1 MIINPLP
8 RSSNLIRDFL
18 ICALIF
24 LSGAFAFIS
33 CKFHSDKN
41 VGPLD
46 STPLFESI
54 PAKKTGITFQNR
66 LVPDYDMNAMEYN
79 YFYNGGGLAAADFN
93 NDGFTDLYF
102 TGNQVSG
109 RLYLNRGNF
118 KFEDVTARAV
128 VQTENWATGVAVADV
143 NNDGLPDMYISY
155 AGYKDPKRRQH
166 QLFIN
171 KGVGTDGIP
180 LFEEEAKKY
189 RLDDNSYTTQ
199 AGFFDFD
206 RDGDLDLIM
215 INHTQDKTNPN
226 YPMPKDGKIRAP
238 DCARLYRNDNGHF
251 NEISTLA
258 GITEKGYGLGI
269 CISDINQDGWPDIY
283 ITNDFSFDDDLYIN
297 NRDGTFTESLNKY
310 IRHTSRF
317 SMGCDIADYNNDSY
331 PDILTL
337 DMLPDSNERQK
348 MMNTAMNN
356 DRFNYSLSLGYSA
369 QYPRNMLQLNNGPD
383 AKGQYNFSE
392 IGQLAGVSR
401 TDWSWGPLFADF
413 DNDGWKDL
421 FISNGIPLDITNND
435 YISFRTDAIKNSSDY
450 ATLKKVILGK
460 IRTLIPVEK
469 SNFIFKNQGNLRF
482 TDQSL
487 AWGMD
492 KKGFHN
498 GAVYADL
505 DNDGDLDLVTNDI
518 NNYPL
523 IYRNNCN
530 TILHNNYIRIKLN
543 GPFSTGAKITIDCKG
558 KKQFLEHNPVR
569 GFQSCQDPI
578 EHFGLGSDS
587 IIDTLK
593 IVWLDGKEQILIN
606 VNANQLLTLNYENSR
621 SGRGSDLKSSYS
633 KPGGT
638 GIAANISKIS
648 KPATVF
654 TDITES
660 SGINFTHVENLFE
673 EFDYEPL
680 LPHRFS
686 HEGPRMAVGDVD
698 NNGLEDLWIGG
709 PVDIP
714 GKLFLQQPNGTFLS
728 KNMPDSLYEDA
739 GGIFFDANGDKNLD
753 LYVVSGG
760 NEFKPNSASYQDR
773 LYINDGKGNF
783 KRDKEALPKESTSG
797 SCVVA
802 CDFNKD
808 GAIDLFVGGR
818 VIPGSYP
825 LASRSFIL
833 QNEGKGRFQD
843 VTESVFPELMNI
855 GLVTSAIWSD
865 FDNDGWTDL
874 IVSGEWMTVTFFKND
889 HGKFKKWLN
898 NPEVDSA
905 TGWWFCIAEGDFDK
919 DGDMDYIVGNLGLN
933 NKFNVSQQTPLS
945 VYAKDFDGNGTKE
958 SILTYY
964 LKGKEYTV
972 ADRDQIFLELPS
984 LKNKFD
990 TYEKFAVADFS
1001 QIFTKDNIS
1010 NALHLTAT
1018 YFASVY
1024 LENKGN
1030 GKFVMTELPLKAQFS
1045 VILSIQVGD
1054 FDDDGN
1060 LDAVIAGNYFSPDYT
1075 TGRYDAS
1082 YGLLL
1087 KGNGR
1092 GGFTPVPAIE
1102 SGISISGDARATALI
1117 RIKNSSCLLSAINSG
1132 KLMCFKLNSH

>member
-1 MIINPLP
+1 M
-8 RSSNLIRDFL
+8 RESLISKMVFL
-18 ICALIF
+18 FGACAF
-24 LSGAFAFIS
+24 FS
-33 CKFHSDKN
+33 CNSHPDKN
-41 VGPLD
+41 LD
-46 STPLFESI
+46 LTASKPLFESM
-54 PAKKTGITFQNR
+54 PAEKTGITFQNT

-79 YFYNGGGLAAADFN
+79 YFYNGGGVAAADFN

-109 RLYLNRGNF
+109 KLYLNKGNF
-118 KFEDVTARAV
+118 KFEDVTVKAGL
-128 VQTENWATGVAVADV
+128 QTVNWATGVAVADV

-155 AGYKDPKRRQH
+155 AGYKDPKRRKH

-171 KGVGTDGIP
+171 KGLNSEGIP
-180 LFEEEAKKY
+180 IFEDEAEKY
-189 RLDDNSYTTQ
+189 GLADTSYSTQ
-199 AGFFDFD
+199 ACFFDFD
-206 RDGDLDLIM
+206 RDGDLDLVM

-226 YPMPKDGKIRAP
+226 YPMPKDGRIRAP
-238 DCARLYRNDNGHF
+238 ECARLYRNDNGHF
-251 NEISTLA
+251 TNISTLA

-283 ITNDFSFDDDLYIN
+283 ITNDFSFDDALYIN
-297 NRDGTFTESLNKY
+297 NKDGTFTESLNKY
-310 IRHTSRF
+310 IQHTSRF

-337 DMLPDSNERQK
+337 DMFPDSNQRQK

-356 DRFNYSLSLGYSA
+356 DRFNYSLSLGYSP
-369 QYPRNMLQLNNGPD
+369 QYSRNMLQLNNGPD
-383 AKGQYNFSE
+383 ANGEYSFSE
-392 IGQLAGVSR
+392 IGQLAGICK

-435 YISFRTDAIKNSSDY
+435 YIAFRTDAIKNSSDY
-450 ATLKKVILGK
+450 ATLKKIILGK
-460 IRTLIPVEK
+460 IATLIPVEK
-469 SNFIFKNQGNLRF
+469 SNFIFKNQGDLRF

-530 TILHNNYIRIKLN
+530 TLLHNNYLRINLN
-543 GPFSTGAKITIDCKG
+543 GPFSIGAKISIDCSG
-558 KKQFLEHNPVR
+558 KKQFLEHNTIR
-569 GFQSCQDPI
+569 GFQSSQDPV
-578 EHFGLGSDS
+578 EHFGLGRDS
-587 IIDTLK
+587 IINVLK
-593 IVWLDGKEQILIN
+593 VVWLDGKTQKLTN
-606 VNANQLLTLNYENSR
+606 VKANQLLTLEYKNAVPETESPVAI
-621 SGRGSDLKSSYS
+621 SDNA
-633 KPGGT
+633 G
-638 GIAANISKIS
+638 KI
-648 KPATVF
+648 PRPMTTVF
-654 TDITES
+654 SDITES
-660 SGINFTHVENLFE
+660 SGINFTHFE
-673 EFDYEPL
+673 TPFEDFDYEPL

-686 HEGPRMAVGDVD
+686 QEGPRMAVGDVD
-698 NNGLEDLWIGG
+698 KNGLEDLWIGG
-709 PVDIP
+709 PDHIP
-714 GKLFLQQPNGTFLS
+714 GKLFLQQKNGSFLTV
-728 KNMPDSLYEDA
+728 NMPDSVYEDA
-739 GGIFFDANGDKNLD
+739 GGLFFDANGDKNLD

-783 KRDKEALPKESTSG
+783 KRDKDALPKKFTSG

-825 LASRSFIL
+825 LPPRSYLL
-833 QNEGKGRFQD
+833 QNDGKGRFKD
-843 VTESVFPELMNI
+843 VTAEVCPELMNI
-855 GLVTSAIWSD
+855 GLVTSAIWTD
-865 FDNDGWTDL
+865 FDNDGWADL
-874 IVSGEWMTVTFFKND
+874 IVTGEWMPITFFKND
-889 HGKFKKWLN
+889 HGKLKKWLN
-898 NPEVDSA
+898 NPMIDSS
-905 TGWWFCIAEGDFDK
+905 TGWWFSIAEGDFDN

-945 VYAKDFDGNGTKE
+945 VYTKDFDMNGTTE
-958 SILTYY
+958 SILSYY

-972 ADRDQIFLELPS
+972 ADRDQITLELPS
-984 LKNKFD
+984 IKNKYD
-990 TYEKFAVADFS
+990 TYEKFADADFS
-1001 QIFTKDNIS
+1001 QIFTKDIVRD
-1010 NALHLTAT
+1010 ALHLTVT
-1018 YFASVY
+1018 NFTSVY

-1030 GKFVMTELPLKAQFS
+1030 GKFVMTALPIEAQFS
-1045 VILSIQVGD
+1045 VIQSIQVGD
-1054 FDDDGN
+1054 FDGDGK
-1060 LDAVIAGNYFSPDYT
+1060 LDVVIVGNYFSPDYN

-1087 KGNGR
+1087 KGNGK
-1092 GGFTPVPAIE
+1092 GGFTPVPASI
-1102 SGISISGDARATALI
+1102 SGISIVGDARATAFI
-1117 RIKNSSCLLSAINSG
+1117 HIKKSFCLLVAINSG
-1132 KLMCFKLNSH
+1132 KLKCFKLNRH